1 MTEQVK
7 QEHKD
12 GPPWTSARVFST
24 FEEAQ
29 VFRATCQQ
37 NQELQVKVKKY
48 LNNVGESVFVVKTRR
63 DPSLLV
69 EAVKENKKTKIKN
82 KK

>member
-37 NQELQVKVKKY
+37 NQQLQVKVKKY
-48 LNNVGESVFVVKTRR
+48 LNNVGENVFVVKTRR

-69 EAVKENKKTKIKN
+69 ETVKEKKKNKN

>member
-1 MTEQVK
+1 MSEQVK

-12 GPPWTSARVFST
+12 GPPWDSRRVFST

-29 VFRATCQQ
+29 VFRATFQQ
-37 NQELQVKVKKY
+37 DQELQVKVKKY
-48 LNNVGESVFVVKTRR
+48 VNNVGENIFVVKTRR
-63 DPSLLV
+63 DPSLVV
-69 EAVKENKKTKIKN
+69 ETAKEKKKDKN

>member
-1 MTEQVK
+1 MSEQVK

-12 GPPWTSARVFST
+12 GPPWESTRVFST

-29 VFRATCQQ
+29 VFRTTCQQ

-48 LNNVGESVFVVKTRR
+48 LNNVGENIFVVKTRR
-63 DPSLLV
+63 DPSLVV
-69 EAVKENKKTKIKN
+69 ETVKEKKKDKN